1 VVLKVYW
8 ESDPNNPV
16 KVNSLDE
23 AKTLI
28 KKKYSEAVFGRRI
41 PGPGVRIMHAYRN
54 RQTLNVEN
62 PERVALIKELTD

>member
-41 PGPGVRIMHAYRN
+41 PGPGARN
-54 RQTLNVEN
+54 PFAPNHS
-62 PERVALIKELTD
+62 